1 MFELNPIP
9 KKRTISGKKII
20 LGMEYKPKTYGWSTS
35 CRSGLLPM
43 TMPISI
49 PSPAPIEKAISVLKN
64 VSSNEFKATFWILL
78 KEDMMVLGRN
88 TDRHSHW

>member
-1 MFELNPIP
+1 
-9 KKRTISGKKII
+9 
-20 LGMEYKPKTYGWSTS
+20 
-35 CRSGLLPM
+35 M

-78 KEDMMVLGRN
+78 KEDMMVLGDGRKSGSAKPPD
-88 TDRHSHW
+88 TKTSHKTITAIIVPTCINRTRVCMP